1 MWQAVEGGRA
11 ANPGSPQSGLLS
23 SESPEDC
30 PRPSHGL
37 RRCWPNARVTETTS
51 HYPSRLGHCA
61 NTSPPPQRPKHI
73 VHAHTCTCTCT
84 CTCVPPPH
92 TSDLNTHSYN
102 PERHLSSFCLPQSEG
117 QGDCKH
123 PSGNLSTFPIH
134 PPPPTQAECSS
145 VGSPCHPPPEA
156 QESGDQLP
164 QEAPVNRVS
173 ASGRHLSP
181 LLLFCPSYHSRV
193 RGQFTLDN

>member
-1 MWQAVEGGRA
+1 MWRAVEGGRA

-84 CTCVPPPH
+84 CVPHPTHLTSTH
-92 TSDLNTHSYN
+92 TATTQNDT
-102 PERHLSSFCLPQSEG
+102 CLPSVFLNLRVKETANTLPETLAHSPYTPHPLPRQSAAPWEAHAICPPKHRNQGTGFPAKPRGTGSLQVEG
-117 QGDCKH
+117 T
-123 PSGNLSTFPIH
+123 SV
-134 PPPPTQAECSS
+134 SS
-145 VGSPCHPPPEA
+145 IA
-156 QESGDQLP
+156 FLP
-164 QEAPVNRVS
+164 LIS
-173 ASGRHLSP
+173 
-181 LLLFCPSYHSRV
+181 
-193 RGQFTLDN
+193 